1 MKENFDTAQKVALE
15 CASVEAIIL
24 VGSSGMG
31 IRTSEDCTKNNFE
44 CSVKV
49 ISIDKFLEREPKESD
64 VKIPV
69 DLKVPSEDATAFI
82 LYSSGST
89 GTPKGVRRTH
99 FNTVA
104 SFVKVPSHTFCGES
118 ERVVT
123 CHHPMP
129 HAGGTWTAMGAMNM
143 GQTIIVSRAFS
154 VENWL
159 RVVERFKVTM
169 SFLAPSY
176 IVLVTKHP
184 QLVSKYNLDSLE
196 MVFTGGA
203 PILDSVI
210 DIFIAMTGIDNL
222 KQGYGSTEAGGVS
235 VTPPDLF
242 NPRTIGQLTC
252 NFSLRIVDRESGQNL
267 GQGSVGEFY
276 VKGPEVSP
284 GYLNRPDAD
293 QENFTIDGWCMTGDA
308 GYVDEDGLLFIV
320 DRYKEVIKVDTQQV
334 PPAEIESILLSH
346 ESIKEAAVIGI
357 PDEDHGEVPKAFVV
371 MNGTRFDEG
380 TKFDEGTRFDEESIL
395 EFVNSQVAEWKKL
408 RGGIQ
413 VIDHLPKISI
423 GKIDRVFLKNLHR
436 GRTSLGSK

>member
-1 MKENFDTAQKVALE
+1 ME
-15 CASVEAIIL
+15 CPSIEAIIL

-31 IRTSEDCTKNNFE
+31 IPTSEDCTNNNLE

-49 ISIDKFLEREPKESD
+49 ISIETFLDREAKERD

-69 DLKVPSEDATAFI
+69 NLKVESEEATAFI

-89 GTPKGVRRTH
+89 GKPKGVRRTH

-104 SFVKVPSHTFCGES
+104 SFVKSPSDTFCGRSES
-118 ERVVT
+118 IVT

-129 HAGGTWTAMGAMNM
+129 HAGGTWTSMGAMNM
-143 GQTIIVSRAFS
+143 GQTTIISRAFS

-159 RVVERFKVTM
+159 RVVQRFKVTL

-196 MVFTGGA
+196 TVFTGGA

-210 DIFIAMTGIDNL
+210 DVFIAMTKIHNL

-235 VTPPDLF
+235 VTPPELF

-252 NFSLRIVDRESGQNL
+252 NYSIRIVDRESGQNL
-267 GQGSVGEFY
+267 GQGNVGEFY

-308 GYVDEDGLLFIV
+308 GHVDEDGLFFIV

-334 PPAEIESILLSH
+334 PPAEIESVLLSH

-371 MNGTRFDEG
+371 INSTKFDEKSING
-380 TKFDEGTRFDEESIL
+380 TKFDEKSVL
-395 EFVNSQVAEWKKL
+395 EFVNSQVGEWKKL

-413 VIDHLPKISI
+413 VIDHLPKISV
-423 GKIDRVFLKNLHR
+423 GKIDRVFLKNLH
-436 GRTSLGSK
+436 GGKTSLGSK